1 MEEGDSVAR
10 GRRAALDVLVHN
22 ARGPFENLPRT
33 AGWGYPEPYT
43 RDLMIASLGI
53 LVSGDDRLVRGLRRV
68 LATLARNQ
76 NRLGFIPSLVNE
88 PGNLGASD
96 TTPLFLIG
104 LELYR
109 RFSGEERFLEEAA
122 RKALVCMEH
131 QSPADTVMVAQQPT
145 SDWRDEQW
153 VWGYGLYV
161 NTLVYIA
168 LLLHGKKQRASLLRE
183 LMHQFDVKGGR
194 RFRHVHAAL
203 GVRSKPYYALCSYKL
218 HRSERFDLLGNSL
231 AILSGLASPT
241 RSRNLVSW
249 IESECV
255 SLRQKGDLA
264 LDLPPCFF
272 PYTRPEDPDWR
283 PRYAEYNRP
292 GEYHNGGVWPFV
304 CGFYVAA
311 LAAAGRRR
319 LAKEKLLALT
329 RLVQP
334 AREARVAFGF
344 NEWFRAQDGAPCG
357 QDWQT
362 WSAAM
367 YLYAAAS
374 VERGEAPFFEEIRV
388 KKS

>member
-1 MEEGDSVAR
+1 MKPSEFVCITVEEPPCPD
-10 GRRAALDVLVHN
+10 
-22 ARGPFENLPRT
+22 
-33 AGWGYPEPYT
+33 
-43 RDLMIASLGI
+43 
-53 LVSGDDRLVRGLRRV
+53 GLRDS
-68 LATLARNQ
+68 ATKQIPNPDSLIVPGVPSPSF
-76 NRLGFIPSLVNE
+76 GFGLP
-88 PGNLGASD
+88 
-96 TTPLFLIG
+96 TTF
-104 LELYR
+104 
-109 RFSGEERFLEEAA
+109 
-122 RKALVCMEH
+122 
-131 QSPADTVMVAQQPT
+131 
-145 SDWRDEQW
+145 
-153 VWGYGLYV
+153 
-161 NTLVYIA
+161 
-168 LLLHGKKQRASLLRE
+168 
-183 LMHQFDVKGGR
+183 
-194 RFRHVHAAL
+194 
-203 GVRSKPYYALCSYKL
+203 
-218 HRSERFDLLGNSL
+218 SERFDLLGNSL